1 MLSMEVG
8 SIFNS
13 LSALPTIP
21 YNIMVYL
28 AKSTDPIA
36 DVFWKMLAYKDYKA
50 LSHEPLTFQQKMK
63 LVWAQGKQDT
73 YSVFLTNLIEDAMAE
88 SKQIVKIYQYY
99 IHASELYTSTVV
111 YAFDCLYG
119 GQMSLV
125 EYNGIPVNRGDLFIH
140 CILTLLNGVEVGGV
154 GKLTF
159 LDDMSRYSAAR
170 SIIGNNKTFT
180 GVQLYMAVNVGDTG
194 EEVGC
199 GR

>member
-1 MLSMEVG
+1 MY
-8 SIFNS
+8 NS
-13 LSALPTIP
+13 LSRLPTIP

-36 DVFWKMLAYKDYKA
+36 EVFWKMLVYKDYKA

-170 SIIGNNKTFT
+170 STIGNNKTFT
-180 GVQLYMAVNVGDTG
+180 GVQLYMAVDVGDAGT
-194 EEVGC
+194 EDGC
-199 GR
+199 RV

>member
-1 MLSMEVG
+1 M
-8 SIFNS
+8 FNS

-50 LSHEPLTFQQKMK
+50 LSHEPVTFQQKMK

-140 CILTLLNGVEVGGV
+140 CILSLLNGAEVGGV
-154 GKLTF
+154 GQIVF
-159 LDDMSRYSAAR
+159 LDDMSRYNAAR
-170 SIIGNNKTFT
+170 STIGNNKTFT
-180 GVQLYMAVNVGDTG
+180 GVQLYMSVKVGDTG
-194 EEVGC
+194 RKDGC
-199 GR
+199 GA

>member
-1 MLSMEVG
+1 MEVS

-28 AKSTDPIA
+28 AKSTDPVA
-36 DVFWKMLAYKDYKA
+36 EVFWKMLAYKDYKA

-125 EYNGIPVNRGDLFIH
+125 EYNGVPVNRGDLFIH
-140 CILTLLNGVEVGGV
+140 CILTLMNGVEVGGV

-170 SIIGNNKTFT
+170 STIGNNKTFT
-180 GVQLYMAVNVGDTG
+180 GVQLYMAVNVGDSGT
-194 EEVGC
+194 EVGC

>member
-1 MLSMEVG
+1 MY
-8 SIFNS
+8 NS
-13 LSALPTIP
+13 LSRLPTIP

-99 IHASELYTSTVV
+99 IHASELYNSTVV

-140 CILTLLNGVEVGGV
+140 CILSLLNGTEVGGV
-154 GKLTF
+154 GKLIF
-159 LDDMSRYSAAR
+159 FDDMSRYTAAR
-170 SIIGNNKTFT
+170 STIGNDKTFT
-180 GVQLYMAVNVGDTG
+180 GVQLYMAVNVGDSG
-194 EEVGC
+194 KEIDC
-199 GR
+199 GD

>member
-1 MLSMEVG
+1 MT
-8 SIFNS
+8 IFNS
-13 LSALPTIP
+13 LSRLPTIP

-36 DVFWKMLAYKDYKA
+36 EIFWKLLAYKDYKA
-50 LSHEPLTFQQKMK
+50 LTHDALTFKQKMQ
-63 LVWAQGKQDT
+63 LVWAQGKQEN

-125 EYNGIPVNRGDLFIH
+125 DYDGIPVNRGDLFIH
-140 CILTLLNGVEVGGV
+140 CILSLLNGAEVGGV

-170 SIIGNNKTFT
+170 STIGNNKTFT
-180 GVQLYMAVNVGDTG
+180 GVQLYLAVEVGDTG
-194 EEVGC
+194 PEDGC
-199 GR
+199 RV

>member
-1 MLSMEVG
+1 MY
-8 SIFNS
+8 NS
-13 LSALPTIP
+13 LSRLPTIP

-99 IHASELYTSTVV
+99 IHASELYTSIVV

-140 CILTLLNGVEVGGV
+140 CILALLNGVEVGGV

-170 SIIGNNKTFT
+170 STIGNNKTFT
-180 GVQLYMAVNVGDTG
+180 GVQLYMAVDVGDAGT
-194 EEVGC
+194 EDGC
-199 GR
+199 RV

>member
-1 MLSMEVG
+1 MY
-8 SIFNS
+8 NS
-13 LSALPTIP
+13 LSRLPTIP

-63 LVWAQGKQDT
+63 LVWSYGKQDT

-88 SKQIVKIYQYY
+88 SKQIVKIYQYG
-99 IHASELYTSTVV
+99 SELYTSTVV

-140 CILTLLNGVEVGGV
+140 CVLYLLNGAEVGGV
-154 GKLTF
+154 GKLMF

-170 SIIGNNKTFT
+170 STIGNNKTFT
-180 GVQLYMAVNVGDTG
+180 GVQLYMAVNVGDSG
-194 EEVGC
+194 KVVDC
-199 GR
+199 GD

>member
-1 MLSMEVG
+1 M
-8 SIFNS
+8 FNS

-36 DVFWKMLAYKDYKA
+36 EVFWKMLAYKDYKA

-63 LVWAQGKQDT
+63 LVWAQGKQDA

-88 SKQIVKIYQYY
+88 SKPIVKIYQYY

-154 GKLTF
+154 GKLMF

-170 SIIGNNKTFT
+170 STIGNNKTFT
-180 GVQLYMAVNVGDTG
+180 GVQLYMAVNVGDSG
-194 EEVGC
+194 VEGGC
-199 GR
+199 GK

>member
-1 MLSMEVG
+1 MY
-8 SIFNS
+8 NS
-13 LSALPTIP
+13 LSRLPTIP

-36 DVFWKMLAYKDYKA
+36 EIFWKMLAYKDYKA

-140 CILTLLNGVEVGGV
+140 CILALLNGVEVGGV

-170 SIIGNNKTFT
+170 STIGNNKTFT
-180 GVQLYMAVNVGDTG
+180 GVQLYMAVDIGDAGT
-194 EEVGC
+194 EDGC
-199 GR
+199 RV

>member
-1 MLSMEVG
+1 MY
-8 SIFNS
+8 NS
-13 LSALPTIP
+13 LSRLPTIP

-99 IHASELYTSTVV
+99 IHASELYNSTVV

-125 EYNGIPVNRGDLFIH
+125 EYNGVPVNRGDLFIH
-140 CILTLLNGVEVGGV
+140 CILSLLNGTEVGGV
-154 GKLTF
+154 GKLIF
-159 LDDMSRYSAAR
+159 YDDMSRYTAAR
-170 SIIGNNKTFT
+170 STIGNDKTFT
-180 GVQLYMAVNVGDTG
+180 GVQLYMAVNVGDSG
-194 EEVGC
+194 KEIDC
-199 GR
+199 GD

>member
-1 MLSMEVG
+1 MY
-8 SIFNS
+8 NS
-13 LSALPTIP
+13 LSRLPTIP

-36 DVFWKMLAYKDYKA
+36 EIFWKMLAYQDYKA
-50 LSHEPLTFQQKMK
+50 LSHESLTFQQKMK
-63 LVWAQGKQDT
+63 LVWLYGKQDT
-73 YSVFLTNLIEDAMAE
+73 HSVFLTNLIEDAMAE

-140 CILTLLNGVEVGGV
+140 CILALLNGVEVGGV

-170 SIIGNNKTFT
+170 STIGNNKTFT
-180 GVQLYMAVNVGDTG
+180 GVQLYMAVDVGDAGT
-194 EEVGC
+194 EDGC
-199 GR
+199 RV

>member
-1 MLSMEVG
+1 MY
-8 SIFNS
+8 NS
-13 LSALPTIP
+13 LSRLPTIP
-21 YNIMVYL
+21 YNILVYL
-28 AKSTDPIA
+28 AKSTDPVAEI
-36 DVFWKMLAYKDYKA
+36 FWKMLAYKDYKA

-140 CILTLLNGVEVGGV
+140 CILALLNGVEVGGV

-170 SIIGNNKTFT
+170 STIGNNKTFT
-180 GVQLYMAVNVGDTG
+180 GVQLYMAVDVGDAGT
-194 EEVGC
+194 EDGC
-199 GR
+199 RV

>member
-1 MLSMEVG
+1 MY
-8 SIFNS
+8 NS
-13 LSALPTIP
+13 LSRLPTIP

-28 AKSTDPIA
+28 AKSTDPIS
-36 DVFWKMLAYKDYKA
+36 DVFWKLLAYKDYEA

-63 LVWAQGKQDT
+63 LVWLNGKQDT

-125 EYNGIPVNRGDLFIH
+125 EYNGLPVNRGDLFIH

-170 SIIGNNKTFT
+170 STIGNNKTFT
-180 GVQLYMAVNVGDTG
+180 GVQLYMAVDVGDTG
-194 EEVGC
+194 AEDGC
-199 GR
+199 RV

>member
-1 MLSMEVG
+1 MY
-8 SIFNS
+8 NS
-13 LSALPTIP
+13 LSRLPTIP

-36 DVFWKMLAYKDYKA
+36 EVFWKMLAYKDYKA

-63 LVWAQGKQDT
+63 IVWAQGKQDT

-119 GQMSLV
+119 GQMSIV

-154 GKLTF
+154 GKLMF

-170 SIIGNNKTFT
+170 STIGNNKTFT
-180 GVQLYMAVNVGDTG
+180 GVQLYMAVNVGDSG
-194 EEVGC
+194 VEGGC
-199 GR
+199 GK

>member
-1 MLSMEVG
+1 MY
-8 SIFNS
+8 NS
-13 LSALPTIP
+13 LSRLPTIP

-36 DVFWKMLAYKDYKA
+36 EVFWKMLAYKDYKA

-63 LVWAQGKQDT
+63 LVWAQNKQDT

-125 EYNGIPVNRGDLFIH
+125 EYNGVPVNRGDLFIH

-170 SIIGNNKTFT
+170 STIGNNKTFT
-180 GVQLYMAVNVGDTG
+180 GVQLYMAVDVGD
-194 EEVGC
+194 VGTEDGC
-199 GR
+199 RV

>member
-1 MLSMEVG
+1 MY
-8 SIFNS
+8 NS
-13 LSALPTIP
+13 LSRLPTIP

-36 DVFWKMLAYKDYKA
+36 EVFWKMLAYKDYKA
-50 LSHEPLTFQQKMK
+50 LSHEPLTFQQKMNI
-63 LVWAQGKQDT
+63 VWAQGKQDT

-170 SIIGNNKTFT
+170 STIGNNKTFT
-180 GVQLYMAVNVGDTG
+180 GVQLYMAVDVGDAGT
-194 EEVGC
+194 EDGC
-199 GR
+199 RV

>member
-1 MLSMEVG
+1 MY
-8 SIFNS
+8 NS
-13 LSALPTIP
+13 LSRLPTIP

-36 DVFWKMLAYKDYKA
+36 EIFWKMLAYQDYKA

-125 EYNGIPVNRGDLFIH
+125 EYNSIPVNRGDLFIH

-170 SIIGNNKTFT
+170 STIGNNKTFT
-180 GVQLYMAVNVGDTG
+180 DVQLYMADDVGDAGT
-194 EEVGC
+194 EDGC
-199 GR
+199 RV

>member
-1 MLSMEVG
+1 MY
-8 SIFNS
+8 NS
-13 LSALPTIP
+13 LSRLPTIP

-99 IHASELYTSTVV
+99 IHASELYNSTVV

-140 CILTLLNGVEVGGV
+140 CILSLLNGTEVGGV
-154 GKLTF
+154 GKLIF
-159 LDDMSRYSAAR
+159 FDDMSRYTAAR
-170 SIIGNNKTFT
+170 STIGNDKTFT
-180 GVQLYMAVNVGDTG
+180 GVQLYMAVNVGDSG
-194 EEVGC
+194 KEIDC
-199 GR
+199 GG

>member
-1 MLSMEVG
+1 MY
-8 SIFNS
+8 NS
-13 LSALPTIP
+13 LSRLPTIP

-36 DVFWKMLAYKDYKA
+36 EVFWKMLAYKDYKA

-63 LVWAQGKQDT
+63 IVWAQGKQDT

-154 GKLTF
+154 GKLMF

-170 SIIGNNKTFT
+170 STIGNNKIFT
-180 GVQLYMAVNVGDTG
+180 GVQLYMAVNVGDSG
-194 EEVGC
+194 VEGGC
-199 GR
+199 GK

>member
-1 MLSMEVG
+1 MY
-8 SIFNS
+8 NS
-13 LSALPTIP
+13 LSRLPTIP

-28 AKSTDPIA
+28 AKSTDPVA
-36 DVFWKMLAYKDYKA
+36 EVFWKMLAYKDYKA

-99 IHASELYTSTVV
+99 IHASDLYTSTVV

-170 SIIGNNKTFT
+170 STIGNNKTFT
-180 GVQLYMAVNVGDTG
+180 GVQLYMAANVGDSGT
-194 EEVGC
+194 EVGC

>member
-1 MLSMEVG
+1 MY
-8 SIFNS
+8 NS
-13 LSALPTIP
+13 LSRLPTIP

-36 DVFWKMLAYKDYKA
+36 EVFWRMLAYKDYKA

-154 GKLTF
+154 GKLMF

-170 SIIGNNKTFT
+170 STIGNNKTFT
-180 GVQLYMAVNVGDTG
+180 GVQLYMAVNVGDSG
-194 EEVGC
+194 VEGGC
-199 GR
+199 GK

>member
-1 MLSMEVG
+1 M
-8 SIFNS
+8 FNS

-36 DVFWKMLAYKDYKA
+36 DVFWKMLVYKDYKA
-50 LSHEPLTFQQKMK
+50 LSHESLTFQQKMK

-140 CILTLLNGVEVGGV
+140 CVLYLLNGVKIGGV
-154 GKLTF
+154 GKF
-159 LDDMSRYSAAR
+159 SFYDDISRYSAAK
-170 SIIGNNKTFT
+170 STVGNNKTFT
-180 GVQLYMAVNVGDTG
+180 GVQLYMAVNVGDAG
-194 EEVGC
+194 EDAGC
-199 GR
+199 GD

>member
-1 MLSMEVG
+1 MY
-8 SIFNS
+8 NS
-13 LSALPTIP
+13 LSRLPTIP

-36 DVFWKMLAYKDYKA
+36 EVFWKMLAYQDYNA

-63 LVWAQGKQDT
+63 LVWLYGKQDT

-99 IHASELYTSTVV
+99 IHASELYTSIVV

-140 CILTLLNGVEVGGV
+140 CILALLNGVEVGGV

-170 SIIGNNKTFT
+170 STIGNNKTFT
-180 GVQLYMAVNVGDTG
+180 GVQLYMAVDVGDAGT
-194 EEVGC
+194 EDGC
-199 GR
+199 RV

>member
-1 MLSMEVG
+1 M
-8 SIFNS
+8 FNS

-63 LVWAQGKQDT
+63 MVWAQGKQDT

-125 EYNGIPVNRGDLFIH
+125 EYNGVPVNRGDLFIH
-140 CILTLLNGVEVGGV
+140 CVLYLLNGVKIGGV
-154 GKLTF
+154 GKF
-159 LDDMSRYSAAR
+159 SFYDDMSRYSAAK
-170 SIIGNNKTFT
+170 STVGNNKTFT

-194 EEVGC
+194 EDTDC
-199 GR
+199 GD

>member
-1 MLSMEVG
+1 MY
-8 SIFNS
+8 NS
-13 LSALPTIP
+13 LSRLPTIP

-36 DVFWKMLAYKDYKA
+36 EIFWKMLAYKDYKA

-73 YSVFLTNLIEDAMAE
+73 YSIFLTNLIEDAMAE

-99 IHASELYTSTVV
+99 IHASELYTSIVV

-140 CILTLLNGVEVGGV
+140 CILALLNGVEVGGV

-170 SIIGNNKTFT
+170 STIGNNKTFT
-180 GVQLYMAVNVGDTG
+180 GVQLYMAVNVGDSG
-194 EEVGC
+194 KVVDC
-199 GR
+199 GD

>member
-1 MLSMEVG
+1 MY
-8 SIFNS
+8 NS
-13 LSALPTIP
+13 LSRLPTIP

-28 AKSTDPIA
+28 AKSTDPVA
-36 DVFWKMLAYKDYKA
+36 EVFWKMLAYKDYKA

-140 CILTLLNGVEVGGV
+140 CVLTLLNGVDVGGV
-154 GKLTF
+154 GKLVF
-159 LDDMSRYSAAR
+159 LDDMSRYSAAK
-170 SIIGNNKTFT
+170 STIGNNKTFT
-180 GVQLYMAVNVGDTG
+180 GVQLYMAVSVGDAG
-194 EEVGC
+194 KESGC
-199 GR
+199 GY

>member
-1 MLSMEVG
+1 MY
-8 SIFNS
+8 NS
-13 LSALPTIP
+13 LSRLPTIP

-36 DVFWKMLAYKDYKA
+36 DIFWKMLAYKDYKA

-140 CILTLLNGVEVGGV
+140 CMLTLLNGVDVGGV
-154 GKLTF
+154 GKLVF
-159 LDDMSRYSAAR
+159 LDDMSRYSAAK
-170 SIIGNNKTFT
+170 STIGNNKTFT
-180 GVQLYMAVNVGDTG
+180 GVQLYMAVSVGDAG
-194 EEVGC
+194 KESGC
-199 GR
+199 GY

>member
-1 MLSMEVG
+1 MY
-8 SIFNS
+8 NS

-36 DVFWKMLAYKDYKA
+36 EVFWKMLAYHDYKA

-140 CILTLLNGVEVGGV
+140 CIRALLNGVEVGGV

-170 SIIGNNKTFT
+170 STIGNNKTFT
-180 GVQLYMAVNVGDTG
+180 GVQLYMAVDVGDAGT
-194 EEVGC
+194 EDGC
-199 GR
+199 RV

>member
-1 MLSMEVG
+1 MY
-8 SIFNS
+8 NS
-13 LSALPTIP
+13 LSRLPTIP

-28 AKSTDPIA
+28 AKSTDPVAEI
-36 DVFWKMLAYKDYKA
+36 FWKMLAYQDYKA

-63 LVWAQGKQDT
+63 LVWSQGKQDT

-119 GQMSLV
+119 GQMSLI
-125 EYNGIPVNRGDLFIH
+125 EYNGIPVSRGDLFIH

-154 GKLTF
+154 GKLSF
-159 LDDMSRYSAAR
+159 IDDMSRYSAAR
-170 SIIGNNKTFT
+170 STIGNNKTFT
-180 GVQLYMAVNVGDTG
+180 GVQLYMAINVGDSG
-194 EEVGC
+194 MEDGC

>member
-1 MLSMEVG
+1 MY
-8 SIFNS
+8 NS
-13 LSALPTIP
+13 LSRLPTIP

-36 DVFWKMLAYKDYKA
+36 DVFWKLLSYKDYEA

-170 SIIGNNKTFT
+170 STIGNNKTFT
-180 GVQLYMAVNVGDTG
+180 GVQLYMAVDVGDTG
-194 EEVGC
+194 AEDGC
-199 GR
+199 RV

>member
-1 MLSMEVG
+1 MY
-8 SIFNS
+8 NS
-13 LSALPTIP
+13 LSRLPSIG

-28 AKSTDPIA
+28 AKSTDPVAEI
-36 DVFWKMLAYKDYKA
+36 FWKMLAYKDYKA

-170 SIIGNNKTFT
+170 STIGNNKTFT

>member
-1 MLSMEVG
+1 MY
-8 SIFNS
+8 NS
-13 LSALPTIP
+13 LSRLPTIP

-28 AKSTDPIA
+28 AKSTDPVAEI
-36 DVFWKMLAYKDYKA
+36 FWKMLAYKDYKA

-154 GKLTF
+154 GKLMF

-170 SIIGNNKTFT
+170 STIGNNKTFT
-180 GVQLYMAVNVGDTG
+180 GVQLYMAVNVGDSG
-194 EEVGC
+194 VEGGC
-199 GR
+199 GK

>member
-1 MLSMEVG
+1 MY
-8 SIFNS
+8 NS
-13 LSALPTIP
+13 LSRLPTIP

-36 DVFWKMLAYKDYKA
+36 EIFWKMLVYKDYKA

-170 SIIGNNKTFT
+170 STIGNNKTFT
-180 GVQLYMAVNVGDTG
+180 GVQLYMAVDVGDAGT
-194 EEVGC
+194 EDGC
-199 GR
+199 RV

>member
-1 MLSMEVG
+1 MLSVEVS

-36 DVFWKMLAYKDYKA
+36 EIFWKMLAYKDYKA

-170 SIIGNNKTFT
+170 STIGNNKTFT
-180 GVQLYMAVNVGDTG
+180 GVQLYMAVDVGDAGT
-194 EEVGC
+194 EDGC
-199 GR
+199 RV

>member
-1 MLSMEVG
+1 MY
-8 SIFNS
+8 NS

-28 AKSTDPIA
+28 AKSTDPVA
-36 DVFWKMLAYKDYKA
+36 EVFWKMLAYKDYKA

-99 IHASELYTSTVV
+99 IHASELYTSIVV

-140 CILTLLNGVEVGGV
+140 CILALLNGVEVGGV

-170 SIIGNNKTFT
+170 STIGNNKTFT
-180 GVQLYMAVNVGDTG
+180 GVQLYMAVDVGDAGT
-194 EEVGC
+194 EDGC
-199 GR
+199 RV

>member
-1 MLSMEVG
+1 MT
-8 SIFNS
+8 IFNS
-13 LSALPTIP
+13 LSRLPTIP

-36 DVFWKMLAYKDYKA
+36 EVFWKMLAYKDYKA

-125 EYNGIPVNRGDLFIH
+125 EYNDIPVNRGDLFIH

-170 SIIGNNKTFT
+170 STIGNNKTFT
-180 GVQLYMAVNVGDTG
+180 GVQLYMAVDVGDSG
-194 EEVGC
+194 AEDGC
-199 GR
+199 RV